1 MSEEK
6 GSPVGRLPAVRGRRW
21 NSETLVCGI
30 RGHVAPAAEVRTLLP
45 EHSGVGVDLPD
56 GRRLARCLR
65 CDAWIAVPAG
75 AAARAEQESLPDLES
90 MELPRRGKRLREAII
105 LRLIAIDRAFHAVL
119 FGAIAVGSFLA
130 ERRFSLFHAAVQRW
144 LLFIDQAAG
153 QTGPTPTKSFADREL
168 RHLLTVR
175 SSSLRLVAITA
186 AVYCVLEDAEGVGL
200 WRERRWAEY
209 LTAVATAGFLPFEI
223 IELTKRVSPLRL
235 GTFVINLAILVYLIW
250 AKRLFGVGRLRKP
263 KKELDVEDVKRL
275 FGPGS
280 GGKPFVRQGRLG
292 A

>member
-1 MSEEK
+1 M
-6 GSPVGRLPAVRGRRW
+6 GTLPAVSGRRW
-21 NSETLVCGI
+21 NSETLVCGV

-65 CDAWIAVPAG
+65 CDAWIAVPAA
-75 AAARAEQESLPDLES
+75 AAARAERESLPELES

-130 ERRFSLFHAAVQRW
+130 ERRFPLFHAAVQRW
-144 LLFIDQAAG
+144 LVVIDQTAG
-153 QTGPTPTKSFADREL
+153 QTGPTPTRSFADKEL

-175 SSSLRLVAITA
+175 SGSLRVVAFTA
-186 AVYCVLEDAEGVGL
+186 AVYCVLEATEAVGL

-223 IELTKRVSPLRL
+223 IELTKRVSPLKL
-235 GTFVINLAILVYLIW
+235 GTFVVNLAILIYLIW

-263 KKELDVEDVKRL
+263 KKELDVEDVRKL

-280 GGKPFVRQGRLG
+280 RGTPFVRQG
-292 A
+292 